1 MFLTEQEDIHILK
14 SGLDD
19 LNAPNA
25 LNLHRPLTLLGDCI
39 TLYPGV
45 QENML
50 TLVTDLHKLFLD
62 PAHPEPE
69 QTDAELATRAFRE
82 MDTDRDGLVT
92 R

>member
-1 MFLTEQEDIHILK
+1 MFLTEQVDIHILK

-25 LNLHRPLTLLGDCI
+25 LNLHRPLTLLSDCI

-45 QENML
+45 QDNML

>member
-1 MFLTEQEDIHILK
+1 
-14 SGLDD
+14 
-19 LNAPNA
+19 
-25 LNLHRPLTLLGDCI
+25 
-39 TLYPGV
+39 
-45 QENML
+45 ML

-62 PAHPEPE
+62 PTHPEPE

>member
-1 MFLTEQEDIHILK
+1 
-14 SGLDD
+14 
-19 LNAPNA
+19 
-25 LNLHRPLTLLGDCI
+25 
-39 TLYPGV
+39 
-45 QENML
+45 ML

-62 PAHPEPE
+62 TALPEPE